1 MLFDIHSHFKS
12 HKDIVIV
19 NESEDSEDLA
29 DFFSIGIHPWN
40 ASLNEENFLRVLEK
54 GNLENCLA
62 IGEIGLDKISEK
74 PFELQINCFRAQLII
89 AESLNLPVILHCVKS
104 WNEIKAI
111 FKEKSRRQNWIY
123 HGFNKVAI
131 LEDVIETGLMIS
143 IGASILS
150 NLKLQ
155 EVIYKIPNNQLL
167 LETDDSE
174 INIFEIYQ
182 KISEIKKIS
191 LPELKAIIL
200 NNFQNTFTKW
210 SIG

>member
-1 MLFDIHSHFKS
+1 LFFNAHAHNRDQKN
-12 HKDIVIV
+12 IVII
-19 NESEDSEDLA
+19 NESVDNNELA

-40 ASLNEENFLRVLEK
+40 ASLNEENFLKVLVK
-54 GNLENCLA
+54 GNLQNCLA
-62 IGEIGLDKISEK
+62 IGEIGLDKLNEK
-74 PFELQINCFRAQLII
+74 SFELQVNCFRAQLII
-89 AESLNLPVILHCVKS
+89 AESLQLPVIFHCVKS

-111 FKEKSRRQNWIY
+111 YKEKRRKQKWIY

-131 LEDVIETGLMIS
+131 LEDVVHSGVMIS

-150 NLKLQ
+150 NSKLQ
-155 EVIYKIPNNQLL
+155 EAILTIPNSQLL

-182 KISEIKKIS
+182 KVSEIKKIS
-191 LPELKAIIL
+191 LPELQGIIL

>member
-1 MLFDIHSHFKS
+1 MFFNAHAHNRDQKN
-12 HKDIVIV
+12 IVII
-19 NESEDSEDLA
+19 NESVDNNELA

-40 ASLNEENFLRVLEK
+40 ASLNEENFLKVLVK
-54 GNLENCLA
+54 GNLQNCLA
-62 IGEIGLDKISEK
+62 IGEIGLDKLNEK
-74 PFELQINCFRAQLII
+74 SFELQVNCFRAQLII
-89 AESLNLPVILHCVKS
+89 AESLQLPVIFHCVKS

-111 FKEKSRRQNWIY
+111 YKEKKRKQKWIY

-131 LEDVIETGLMIS
+131 LEDVVHSGVMIS

-150 NLKLQ
+150 NSKLQ
-155 EVIYKIPNNQLL
+155 EAILTIPNGQLL

-182 KISEIKKIS
+182 KVSEIKKIS
-191 LPELKAIIL
+191 LPELQGIIL

>member
-1 MLFDIHSHFKS
+1 MFFNAHAHNRDQKN
-12 HKDIVIV
+12 IVIV
-19 NESEDSEDLA
+19 NESVDNNELA

-40 ASLNEENFLRVLEK
+40 ASLNEENFLKVLVK
-54 GNLENCLA
+54 GNLQNCLA
-62 IGEIGLDKISEK
+62 IGEIGLDKLNEK
-74 PFELQINCFRAQLII
+74 SFELQVNCFRAQLII
-89 AESLNLPVILHCVKS
+89 AESLQLPVIFHCVKS

-111 FKEKSRRQNWIY
+111 YKEKKRKQKWIY

-131 LEDVIETGLMIS
+131 LEDVVHSGVMIS

-150 NLKLQ
+150 NSKLQ
-155 EVIYKIPNNQLL
+155 EAILTIPNSQLL

-182 KISEIKKIS
+182 KVSEIKKIS
-191 LPELKAIIL
+191 LPELQGIIL

>member
-1 MLFDIHSHFKS
+1 MFFNAHAHNRDQKN
-12 HKDIVIV
+12 IVIV
-19 NESEDSEDLA
+19 NESVDNNELA

-40 ASLNEENFLRVLEK
+40 ASLNEENFLKVLVK
-54 GNLENCLA
+54 GNLQNCLA
-62 IGEIGLDKISEK
+62 IGEIGLDKLNEK
-74 PFELQINCFRAQLII
+74 SFELQVNCFRAQLII
-89 AESLNLPVILHCVKS
+89 AESLQLPVIFHCVKS

-111 FKEKSRRQNWIY
+111 YKEKRRKQKWIY

-131 LEDVIETGLMIS
+131 LEDVVHSGVMIS

-150 NLKLQ
+150 NSKLQ
-155 EVIYKIPNNQLL
+155 EAILTIPNSQLL

-182 KISEIKKIS
+182 KVSEIKKIS
-191 LPELKAIIL
+191 LPELQGIIL

>member
-1 MLFDIHSHFKS
+1 MLFNTHSHFKS
-12 HKDIVIV
+12 QKDIVIV
-19 NESEDSEDLA
+19 NESVDNEDLA
-29 DFFSIGIHPWN
+29 DFFSIGTHPWN

-62 IGEIGLDKISEK
+62 IGEIGLDKLCEK
-74 PFELQINCFRAQLII
+74 PFELQVNCFRSQLII
-89 AESLNLPVILHCVKS
+89 AESLSLPVILHCVKS
-104 WNEIKAI
+104 WNEIKVI
-111 FKEKSRRQNWIY
+111 YKEKQRRQKWIY

-131 LEDVIETGLMIS
+131 LEEVIETGLMIS
-143 IGASILS
+143 VGASILS

-155 EVIYKIPNNQLL
+155 EVVSKIPNNQLL

-191 LPELKAIIL
+191 LPELQAIIL

>member
-1 MLFDIHSHFKS
+1 MFFNAHAHNRDQKN
-12 HKDIVIV
+12 IVII
-19 NESEDSEDLA
+19 NESVDNNELT

-40 ASLNEENFLRVLEK
+40 ASLNEENFLKVLEK
-54 GNLENCLA
+54 GNLQNCLA
-62 IGEIGLDKISEK
+62 IGEIGLDKLNEK
-74 PFELQINCFRAQLII
+74 SFELQVNCFRAQLII
-89 AESLNLPVILHCVKS
+89 AESLQLPVIFHCVKS

-111 FKEKSRRQNWIY
+111 YKEKKRKQKWIY

-131 LEDVIETGLMIS
+131 LEDVVQAGVMIS

-150 NLKLQ
+150 NSKLQ
-155 EVIYKIPNNQLL
+155 EAILTIPNGQLL

-182 KISEIKKIS
+182 KVSEIKKIS
-191 LPELKAIIL
+191 LPELQGIIL

>member
-1 MLFDIHSHFKS
+1 MFFNAHAHNRDQKN
-12 HKDIVIV
+12 IVII
-19 NESEDSEDLA
+19 NESVDNNELA

-40 ASLNEENFLRVLEK
+40 ASLNEENFLKVLVK
-54 GNLENCLA
+54 GNLQNCLA
-62 IGEIGLDKISEK
+62 IGEIGLDKLNEK
-74 PFELQINCFRAQLII
+74 SFELQVNCFRAQLII
-89 AESLNLPVILHCVKS
+89 AESLQLPVIFHCVKS

-111 FKEKSRRQNWIY
+111 YKEKRRKQKWIY

-131 LEDVIETGLMIS
+131 LEDVVHSGVMIS

-150 NLKLQ
+150 NSKLQ
-155 EVIYKIPNNQLL
+155 EAILTIPNSQLL

-182 KISEIKKIS
+182 KVSEIKKIS
-191 LPELKAIIL
+191 LPELQGIIL